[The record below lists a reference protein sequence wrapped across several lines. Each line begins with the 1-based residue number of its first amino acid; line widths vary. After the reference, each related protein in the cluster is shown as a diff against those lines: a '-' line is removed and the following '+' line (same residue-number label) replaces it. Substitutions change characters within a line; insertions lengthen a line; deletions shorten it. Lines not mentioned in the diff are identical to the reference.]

1 MRYALLVAL
10 WLSGCSWDGTW
21 GAPTPALHRMLEQPR
36 YDPYEASAFFEDG
49 MAMRL
54 PPEGVVELGGPPS
67 EAPPPLDRALLRRG
81 QDRYEI
87 FCAPCH
93 GVDGYARTPIAA
105 DMTLRPPPSL
115 QQPYV
120 IAHSDE
126 DLYRVV
132 RDGFGLMPAYG
143 SLLAPRDRWAVVAY
157 LRALQLSQH
166 VPVAW
171 LSPGSRPAVRRAP
184 P

>member
-1 MRYALLVAL
+1 
-10 WLSGCSWDGTW
+10 
-21 GAPTPALHRMLEQPR
+21 
-36 YDPYEASAFFEDG
+36 FFEDG

-54 PPEGVVELGGPPS
+54 PPEGAVELGGP
-67 EAPPPLDRALLRRG
+67 EREEPPPLDRALLYRG
-81 QDRYEI
+81 QGRYEI

-120 IAHSDE
+120 IARSDAHV
-126 DLYRVV
+126 YRVI
-132 RDGFGLMPAYG
+132 RDGYGLMPSYAAR
-143 SLLAPRDRWAVVAY
+143 LAPRDRWAVVAY

-166 VPVAW
+166 VPIAW
-171 LSPGSRPAVRRAP
+171 LPPGYQRAVRRTP
-184 P
+184 